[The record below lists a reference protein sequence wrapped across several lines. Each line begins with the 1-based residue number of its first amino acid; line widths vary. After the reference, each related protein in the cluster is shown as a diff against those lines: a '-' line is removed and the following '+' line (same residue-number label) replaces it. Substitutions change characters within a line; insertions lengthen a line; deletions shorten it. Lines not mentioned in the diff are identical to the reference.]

1 METWLK
7 YNKMWIFKSDLMSLA
22 FVHSREALKRDE
34 QTREAIHPAR
44 SWGGRR
50 CVRCLFFIS
59 LRKLKDK
66 VTPTQIN

>member
-1 METWLK
+1 
-7 YNKMWIFKSDLMSLA
+7 MSLA